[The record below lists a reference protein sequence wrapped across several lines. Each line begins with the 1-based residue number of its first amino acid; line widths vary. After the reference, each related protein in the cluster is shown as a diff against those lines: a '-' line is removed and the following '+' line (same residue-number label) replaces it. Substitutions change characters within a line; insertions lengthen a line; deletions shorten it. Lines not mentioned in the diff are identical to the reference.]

1 LVFNPSEV
9 FCVFVRGHFGI
20 AIDMLSTIG
29 GVIQMKIVA
38 STLLILLLSLTQ
50 AGISQAIAG
59 EDNIETMAQI
69 MLKLNHYPSDT
80 EKETLRQI
88 TLSSTSSKDEKTMA
102 NAMINLEHSA
112 TAEDKKKLSAIVKD
126 DSASED
132 VRTLAQIIHDVN
144 HKPSAEDKKKLEN
157 LK

>member
-1 LVFNPSEV
+1 
-9 FCVFVRGHFGI
+9 
-20 AIDMLSTIG
+20 
-29 GVIQMKIVA
+29 MKILR
-38 STLLILLLSLTQ
+38 SSLLILLLGLTQ
-50 AGISQAIAG
+50 AVISQAIAG

-69 MLKLNHYPSDT
+69 MLKLNHYPSDS

-88 TLSSTSSKDEKTMA
+88 SLSSTSSKYEKTMA

-112 TAEDKKKLSAIVKD
+112 KPEDKKKLSAIVKD
-126 DSASED
+126 DSAPED